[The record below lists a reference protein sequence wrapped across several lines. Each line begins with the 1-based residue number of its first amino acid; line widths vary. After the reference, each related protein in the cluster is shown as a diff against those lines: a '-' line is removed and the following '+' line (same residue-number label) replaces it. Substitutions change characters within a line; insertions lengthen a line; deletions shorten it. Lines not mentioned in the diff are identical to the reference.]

1 MIVMCTQRKK
11 AAYIYSHYVLSLLCV
26 CVCYAM
32 QNSSSSSWIGE
43 FDVYTCAI
51 NLQSY

>member
-1 MIVMCTQRKK
+1 MCTQRKK
-11 AAYIYSHYVLSLLCV
+11 AAYIHSHYVLSLLCV
-26 CVCYAM
+26 CAM
-32 QNSSSSSWIGE
+32 LCRIALLLPGIGE